1 MARVLIVDDNTELCE
16 AMTGHLIRDGHFI
29 FPASSIGEAIAILET
44 TPVDVIVSEIVLPD
58 RTGLEL
64 IEWIDSRKLPIETI
78 LTTEKV
84 SMHSV
89 RAATWAGAYDYLV
102 KPIPPEILSR
112 IVASAAKVRD
122 LRKAK
127 PERRKERSDSCVAEV
142 SFS

>member
-1 MARVLIVDDNTELCE
+1 MARVLIVDDNTELRE
-16 AMTGHLIRDGHFI
+16 AMARRLLRDGYFI
-29 FPASSIGEAIAILET
+29 FSASSIGEAIEFLET
-44 TPVDVIVSEIVLPD
+44 TPVDVIISEIVLPD

-64 IEWIDSRKLPIETI
+64 IEWIDSHKLQIETI

-122 LRKAK
+122 LCKAK
-127 PERRKERSDSCVAEV
+127 QEQRSDSIIAEV
-142 SFS
+142 PLS